1 MSRKIKFRGQ
11 CAHSTTWYCGYYV
24 HIPKSYQNSPQHFIF
39 KNNSRFTVKPETVGQ
54 FTGLYDK
61 NGKEIY
67 EGDIVKLTNLGWE
80 LGIVEFHNACFAVY
94 VTNKE
99 FLEPC
104 KIQYWSDSDI
114 IGNIHENPELLSE
127 QP

>member
-1 MSRKIKFRGQ
+1 MSREIKFRGQ

-39 KNNSRFTVKPETVGQ
+39 KNNSRFTVKPETVGE
-54 FTGLYDK
+54 FIGLKDK

-67 EGDIVKLTNLGWE
+67 EGDVVRIYGNKAQVIFQNGSFKIVTKNTNGD
-80 LGIVEFHNACFAVY
+80 
-94 VTNKE
+94 
-99 FLEPC
+99 FLSWRYFQEE
-104 KIQYWSDSDI
+104 IEI